1 MDYFC
6 GMCRLQSP
14 CSKGLQTI
22 LFIAKIWRE
31 SWLLERKKQVKFFQ
45 FQNCPSAFFSL
56 LVVILKDNCQVSIL
70 SFQQSFKG
78 ECLSLLDTKRRGGS
92 SAVYLL
98 VWTKVYFAHSWAA
111 LFSFL
116 LEIDNLGHF
125 LFLHDF
131 PMLDDTIVHFF
142 FKPLVNLSA
151 LQPDLI
157 LGIFFDFSWAITFQM
172 FDATA
177 EATAPTFRIKPFGI
191 VRTRL
196 GQVSNLTTYKTLRKS
211 ERKKTSF
218 QFHTEFLPNRNSFPP
233 KRVF

>member
-1 MDYFC
+1 MPVSF
-6 GMCRLQSP
+6 GHKEARRQQRSLS
-14 CSKGLQTI
+14 
-22 LFIAKIWRE
+22 
-31 SWLLERKKQVKFFQ
+31 
-45 FQNCPSAFFSL
+45 FSL
-56 LVVILKDNCQVSIL
+56 NK
-70 SFQQSFKG
+70 
-78 ECLSLLDTKRRGGS
+78 SLLCTFLGRS
-92 SAVYLL
+92 
-98 VWTKVYFAHSWAA
+98 

-211 ERKKTSF
+211 ERKRTSF